1 MSKSRTA
8 ISTIKGYFYQFD
20 KSILEILEQSNETD
34 MVTIEGVEDIDIE
47 NSDERN
53 FIQCKYYEK
62 TDFDNSIIRKP
73 IQLMFRHYLENRT
86 DPKDKN
92 FTYRL
97 YGYYNKGH
105 EKLLELTT
113 ENLRT
118 YFLDFSKY
126 GVIDESGNSNYQ
138 IKNKKGEVIF
148 EETVEDDDIEDFKN
162 HLFIDIKA
170 DSYENQIEKIKSKI
184 QNDLSDYSEED
195 IELIYFNA
203 LKIIKD
209 LACEHNIEKRQISKK
224 EFWDRIKTKNYYFE
238 RWMSE
243 LLEWKN
249 YKKNI
254 HKKYFPRVSNLSPA
268 HRFFL
273 LDCQGESVNN
283 VKNVISE
290 ISRKYSRLIH
300 QFSPYV
306 YLYNTLNVDFVTEL
320 KEKLYKDG
328 CFFKDG
334 FPFKNS
340 KFRFQEMLIKP
351 DKFNGISVRILEHPI
366 NLSIVLQKLVE
377 VERVDQLP
385 INLYIFNKSNQL
397 NLEIGNLDNRD
408 YSKINIR
415 QIIDILDII

>member
-1 MSKSRTA
+1 MSKSRAA

-20 KSILEILEQSNETD
+20 KAILEILEQSNETD

-249 YKKNI
+249 YKKII

-320 KEKLYKDG
+320 KEKLYEDG

>member
-1 MSKSRTA
+1 MSKSRAA

-34 MVTIEGVEDIDIE
+34 MVTIEGIEDIDIE

-113 ENLRT
+113 ENLKT
-118 YFLDFSKY
+118 YFLDFSKF

-249 YKKNI
+249 YKKII

-268 HRFFL
+268 HRFFI

-320 KEKLYKDG
+320 KEKLYEDG

>member
-1 MSKSRTA
+1 MSKPRSATN
-8 ISTIKGYFYQFD
+8 TIKGYFYQFD
-20 KSILEILEQSNETD
+20 KSILEILEQSDETNI
-34 MVTIEGVEDIDIE
+34 VTIEGVEDIDIE
-47 NSDERN
+47 KDDEIQ
-53 FIQCKYYEK
+53 FFQCKYYEK
-62 TDFDNSIIRKP
+62 TDFNNSIIKEP
-73 IQLMFRHYLENRT
+73 IQLMFRHYLKNRT
-86 DPKDKN
+86 EARDKN
-92 FTYRL
+92 FIYRL
-97 YGYYNKGH
+97 YGFYKKGH
-105 EKLLELTT
+105 EKLLQLTQET
-113 ENLRT
+113 LKT
-118 YFLDFSKY
+118 YFLEFDNY
-126 GVIDESGNSNYQ
+126 EVIDESGNSNYE
-138 IKNKKGEVIF
+138 IRNKSGKVIF
-148 EETVEDDDIEDFKN
+148 NEVVQEDDIEDFN
-162 HLFIDIKA
+162 NRLFVDIEA
-170 DSYENQIEKIKSKI
+170 DSYENQNKKIKSKI
-184 QNDLSDYSEED
+184 QNYLGNHSIED
-195 IELIYFNA
+195 VELIYFNA

-209 LACEHNIEKRQISKK
+209 LACEDAIEKRQISQK

-238 RWMSE
+238 KWMSE
-243 LLEWKN
+243 LLEWEH
-249 YKKNI
+249 YKKII

-268 HRFFL
+268 HRFFI

-320 KEKLYKDG
+320 KEKLYEDG

>member
-1 MSKSRTA
+1 MSKSRAA

-243 LLEWKN
+243 LLEWED
-249 YKKNI
+249 YKKII

-320 KEKLYKDG
+320 KEKLYEDG

>member
-1 MSKSRTA
+1 MSKPRSA

-34 MVTIEGVEDIDIE
+34 MVTIEGIEDIDIE

-86 DPKDKN
+86 EPKDKN

-97 YGYYNKGH
+97 YGYYKKGH

-113 ENLRT
+113 ENLKT
-118 YFLDFSKY
+118 YFLDFSKF

-243 LLEWKN
+243 LLEWEH
-249 YKKNI
+249 YKKII

-268 HRFFL
+268 HRFFI

-320 KEKLYKDG
+320 KEKLYEDG

-351 DKFNGISVRILEHPI
+351 DKFNKISVRILEHPI
-366 NLSIVLQKLVE
+366 DLSIVLQKLIE

>member
-1 MSKSRTA
+1 MSKSRAA

-47 NSDERN
+47 NSDEGN

-209 LACEHNIEKRQISKK
+209 LACEHNVEKRQISKK

-249 YKKNI
+249 YKKII

-283 VKNVISE
+283 VKDVISE
-290 ISRKYSRLIH
+290 ISSKYSRLTH

-320 KEKLYKDG
+320 KGNLYEDG
-328 CFFKDG
+328 YFFKDG

-397 NLEIGNLDNRD
+397 NLEIDTLDKREH
-408 YSKINIR
+408 SEIKIR
-415 QIIDILDII
+415 QILDILDII

>member
-1 MSKSRTA
+1 MSKPRSA

-34 MVTIEGVEDIDIE
+34 MVTIEGIEDIDIE

-86 DPKDKN
+86 EPKDKN

-97 YGYYNKGH
+97 YGYYKKGH

-113 ENLRT
+113 ENLKT
-118 YFLDFSKY
+118 YFLDFSKF

-243 LLEWKN
+243 LLEWEH
-249 YKKNI
+249 YKKII

-268 HRFFL
+268 HRFFI

-320 KEKLYKDG
+320 KEKLYEDG

-397 NLEIGNLDNRD
+397 NLEIDTLDKREH
-408 YSKINIR
+408 SEIKIR
-415 QIIDILDII
+415 QILDILDII

>member
-1 MSKSRTA
+1 MSKSRAA

-249 YKKNI
+249 YKKII

-320 KEKLYKDG
+320 KEKLYEDG
-328 CFFKDG
+328 CFLKMD
-334 FPFKNS
+334 
-340 KFRFQEMLIKP
+340 FRLKIQ
-351 DKFNGISVRILEHPI
+351 
-366 NLSIVLQKLVE
+366 
-377 VERVDQLP
+377 
-385 INLYIFNKSNQL
+385 
-397 NLEIGNLDNRD
+397 NLDF
-408 YSKINIR
+408 KKC
-415 QIIDILDII
+415 

>member
-1 MSKSRTA
+1 MSKPRSA

-34 MVTIEGVEDIDIE
+34 MVTIEGIEDIDIE

-86 DPKDKN
+86 EPKDKN

-97 YGYYNKGH
+97 YGYYKKGH

-113 ENLRT
+113 ENLKT
-118 YFLDFSKY
+118 YFLDFSKF

-170 DSYENQIEKIKSKI
+170 DSYENQIEKIKSKS

-195 IELIYFNA
+195 IEFIYFNA

-249 YKKNI
+249 YKKII

-268 HRFFL
+268 HRFFI

-320 KEKLYKDG
+320 KEKLYEDG

>member
-1 MSKSRTA
+1 MSKPRSA

-34 MVTIEGVEDIDIE
+34 MVTIEGIEDIDIE

-86 DPKDKN
+86 EPKDKN

-113 ENLRT
+113 ENLKI

-249 YKKNI
+249 YKKII

-283 VKNVISE
+283 AKNVISE
-290 ISRKYSRLIH
+290 ISRKYSRLTH

-320 KEKLYKDG
+320 KEKLYEDG

-351 DKFNGISVRILEHPI
+351 DKFNRISVRILEHPI

>member
-1 MSKSRTA
+1 MSKPRSA

-34 MVTIEGVEDIDIE
+34 MVTIEGIEDIDIE

-86 DPKDKN
+86 EPKDKN

-113 ENLRT
+113 ENLKI

-249 YKKNI
+249 YKKII
-254 HKKYFPRVSNLSPA
+254 HKKYFPRVSNLSPV
-268 HRFFL
+268 HRFFI

-300 QFSPYV
+300 QFCPYV

-320 KEKLYKDG
+320 KEKLYEDR

>member
-1 MSKSRTA
+1 MSKPRSA

-34 MVTIEGVEDIDIE
+34 MVTIEGIEDIDIE

-73 IQLMFRHYLENRT
+73 TQLMFRHYLENRT
-86 DPKDKN
+86 EPKDKN

-97 YGYYNKGH
+97 YGYYKKGH

-113 ENLRT
+113 ENLKT
-118 YFLDFSKY
+118 YFLDFSKF

-243 LLEWKN
+243 LLEWEH
-249 YKKNI
+249 YKKII

-268 HRFFL
+268 HRFFI

-320 KEKLYKDG
+320 KEKLYEDG

>member
-1 MSKSRTA
+1 MSKPRSA

-34 MVTIEGVEDIDIE
+34 MVTIEGIEDIDIE

-86 DPKDKN
+86 EPKDKN

-97 YGYYNKGH
+97 YGYYKKGH

-113 ENLRT
+113 ENLKT
-118 YFLDFSKY
+118 YFLDFSKF

-249 YKKNI
+249 YKKII

-268 HRFFL
+268 HRFFI

-320 KEKLYKDG
+320 KEKLYEDG

>member
-1 MSKSRTA
+1 MSKSRAA

-243 LLEWKN
+243 LLEWED
-249 YKKNI
+249 YKKII
-254 HKKYFPRVSNLSPA
+254 HKKYFPRVSNLSPV

-273 LDCQGESVNN
+273 LDCQGENMN
-283 VKNVISE
+283 DVKNVISK
-290 ISRKYSRLIH
+290 ISTRYSRFVH
-300 QFSPYV
+300 QFSPFV
-306 YLYNTLNVDFVTEL
+306 YLYNTSNADFMTEL
-320 KEKLYKDG
+320 KAKLYEEG
-328 CFFKDG
+328 CYFKDG

-340 KFRFQEMLIKP
+340 EFRFQEMLIKP
-351 DKFNGISVRILEHPI
+351 DKYNKISLRILEDSI
-366 NLSIVLQKLVE
+366 DLSIVLLRLVE
-377 VERVDQLP
+377 VERDNQLP
-385 INLYIFNKSNQL
+385 INLYIFNKSNQF
-397 NLEIGNLDNRD
+397 NLEIDTLDKREH
-408 YSKINIR
+408 SEIKIR
-415 QIIDILDII
+415 QILDILDII

>member
-1 MSKSRTA
+1 MSKPRSA

-34 MVTIEGVEDIDIE
+34 MVTIEGIEDIDIE

-86 DPKDKN
+86 EPKDKN

-97 YGYYNKGH
+97 YGYYKKGH

-113 ENLRT
+113 ENLKT
-118 YFLDFSKY
+118 YFLDFSKF

-249 YKKNI
+249 YKKII

-268 HRFFL
+268 HRFFI

-320 KEKLYKDG
+320 KEKLYEDG

-351 DKFNGISVRILEHPI
+351 DKFNGILVRILEHPI

>member
-1 MSKSRTA
+1 MSKSRAA

-34 MVTIEGVEDIDIE
+34 MVTIEGIEDIDIE

-97 YGYYNKGH
+97 YGYYKKGH

-113 ENLRT
+113 ENLKT
-118 YFLDFSKY
+118 YFLDFSKF

-249 YKKNI
+249 YKKII

-268 HRFFL
+268 HRFFI

-320 KEKLYKDG
+320 KEKLYEDG

>member
-1 MSKSRTA
+1 MSKPRSA

-34 MVTIEGVEDIDIE
+34 MVTIEGIEDIDIE

-86 DPKDKN
+86 EPKDKN

-113 ENLRT
+113 ENLKI

-249 YKKNI
+249 YKKII

-320 KEKLYKDG
+320 KEKLYEDG

>member
-1 MSKSRTA
+1 MSKPRSA

-34 MVTIEGVEDIDIE
+34 MVTIEGIEDIDIE

-86 DPKDKN
+86 EPKDKN

-97 YGYYNKGH
+97 YGYYKKGH

-113 ENLRT
+113 ENLKT
-118 YFLDFSKY
+118 YFLDFSKF

-249 YKKNI
+249 YKKII

-268 HRFFL
+268 HRFFI

-320 KEKLYKDG
+320 KEKLYEDG

-397 NLEIGNLDNRD
+397 KLEIGNLDNRD

>member
-1 MSKSRTA
+1 MSKSRAA

-249 YKKNI
+249 YKKII

-283 VKNVISE
+283 VKNVILE

-306 YLYNTLNVDFVTEL
+306 YLYNTLNVDSVTEL
-320 KEKLYKDG
+320 KEKLYEDG

>member
-1 MSKSRTA
+1 MSKPRSA

-34 MVTIEGVEDIDIE
+34 MVTIEGIEDIDIE

-86 DPKDKN
+86 EPKDKN

-97 YGYYNKGH
+97 YGYYKKGH

-113 ENLRT
+113 ENLKT
-118 YFLDFSKY
+118 YFLDFSKF
-126 GVIDESGNSNYQ
+126 GVIDESGNSNYR

-148 EETVEDDDIEDFKN
+148 EETVKDDDIEDFKN

-224 EFWDRIKTKNYYFE
+224 
-238 RWMSE
+238 
-243 LLEWKN
+243 
-249 YKKNI
+249 
-254 HKKYFPRVSNLSPA
+254 
-268 HRFFL
+268 
-273 LDCQGESVNN
+273 
-283 VKNVISE
+283 
-290 ISRKYSRLIH
+290 
-300 QFSPYV
+300 
-306 YLYNTLNVDFVTEL
+306 
-320 KEKLYKDG
+320 
-328 CFFKDG
+328 
-334 FPFKNS
+334 
-340 KFRFQEMLIKP
+340 
-351 DKFNGISVRILEHPI
+351 RIL
-366 NLSIVLQKLVE
+366 
-377 VERVDQLP
+377 
-385 INLYIFNKSNQL
+385 
-397 NLEIGNLDNRD
+397 G
-408 YSKINIR
+408 
-415 QIIDILDII
+415 

>member
-1 MSKSRTA
+1 MSKPRSA

-34 MVTIEGVEDIDIE
+34 MVTIEGIEDIDIE

-86 DPKDKN
+86 EPKDKN

-97 YGYYNKGH
+97 YGYYKKGH

-113 ENLRT
+113 ENLKT
-118 YFLDFSKY
+118 YFLDFSKF

-268 HRFFL
+268 HRFFI

-320 KEKLYKDG
+320 KEKLYEDG

-351 DKFNGISVRILEHPI
+351 DKFNRISVRILEHPI

>member
-1 MSKSRTA
+1 MSKPRSATN
-8 ISTIKGYFYQFD
+8 TIKGYFYQFD
-20 KSILEILEQSNETD
+20 KSILEILEQSNETNI
-34 MVTIEGVEDIDIE
+34 VTIEGVEDIDIE
-47 NSDERN
+47 NSDEIQ
-53 FIQCKYYEK
+53 FVQCKYYEE
-62 TDFDNSIIRKP
+62 TEFNNSIIKEP
-73 IQLMFRHYLENRT
+73 IQLMFRHYLKNRT
-86 DPKDKN
+86 EAQSKN
-92 FTYRL
+92 FTYKL
-97 YGYYNKGH
+97 YGFYNKGH
-105 EKLLELTT
+105 EKLRELTT

-126 GVIDESGNSNYQ
+126 EVTDELGNLNYQ
-138 IKNKKGEVIF
+138 IKNKEGEIKF
-148 EETVEDDDIEDFKN
+148 EEALQTDDIEDFNKR
-162 HLFIDIKA
+162 LFVNIKA

-243 LLEWKN
+243 LLEWED
-249 YKKNI
+249 YKKII

-268 HRFFL
+268 HRFFI

-320 KEKLYKDG
+320 KEKLYEDG

-366 NLSIVLQKLVE
+366 NLSIVLQKLLE